1 LDISQLCFA
10 QDILCPGQFCLAT
23 LLLADK
29 ISAMHSAVQAIFNV
43 DELRAQLR
51 KMDDVK
57 RCQFGEAARYMA
69 TGRASLG
76 KSPLQVYAVQLSEAT
91 AEWRRR
97 HPKNWQSESVKEQHS

>member
-1 LDISQLCFA
+1 LDSAQLRFA
-10 QDILCPGQFCLAT
+10 QDIMCPSQFYLAA

-29 ISAMHSAVQAIFNV
+29 IPAMHSAVQAIFNV

-51 KMDDVK
+51 KMDDV
-57 RCQFGEAARYMA
+57 RLCEFGETARYMA
-69 TGRASLG
+69 TRRASLG

-97 HPKNWQSESVKEQHS
+97 HPKNWQSESVKEQLS